1 MELPPTDFETVNC
14 KTERNPHGSHSQIGR
29 VEPARTDLL
38 DLAGNSE
45 QQYCEPRRRT
55 GLLVSPG
62 FFPHALV
69 RNQHGFDA

>member
-1 MELPPTDFETVNC
+1 MTAIL
-14 KTERNPHGSHSQIGR
+14 KLAGLSRR
-29 VEPARTDLL
+29 ADLL

-45 QQYCEPRRRT
+45 QQRCEPRRGA

-62 FFPHALV
+62 FLPNAPI